1 MWGYP
6 LRRRH
11 LWRGHII
18 RSSIELKPDLFQPIY
33 EPALADL
40 LCVLDLLNN
49 QKALLLDKKPW
60 VEVLN
65 D

>member
-1 MWGYP
+1 M
-6 LRRRH
+6 
-11 LWRGHII
+11 IFI
-18 RSSIELKPDLFQPIY
+18 QSSIEPKPGLFQPIY